1 MTGRSAAAAAV
12 LGAVAVAL
20 AILVVARLSAGS
32 GKGPGLLVSSPTTR
46 SAGPAVSSAGS
57 SPAPAR
63 CDLGGSAPGPSA
75 LRMGGACG
83 GQLTE
88 AFGCVSAVD
97 DLYLT
102 GRQRLDAAHILYLT
116 VNVESYH
123 QRPGD
128 YGGAQA
134 VVQLTG
140 PTTVER
146 WSDYSVGVHV
156 NPDGSVLVP
165 PSDLAADP
173 GTGSDGSITI
183 SGSIGCGAA

>member
-1 MTGRSAAAAAV
+1 MTRRGVAAAGV
-12 LGAVAVAL
+12 LGVVAL
-20 AILVVARLSAGS
+20 VLAIIVVARLSARS
-32 GKGPGLLVSSPTTR
+32 AKGPGILVSSPAHSPASPPASTGSLAT
-46 SAGPAVSSAGS
+46 AGRCDVGGS
-57 SPAPAR
+57 SH
-63 CDLGGSAPGPSA
+63 GPSA

-97 DLYLT
+97 D
-102 GRQRLDAAHILYLT
+102 LYLT

-156 NPDGSVLVP
+156 NPDGSVRVP

-173 GTGSDGSITI
+173 GTGSDGDITI
-183 SGSIGCGAA
+183 SGSIGCGAT

>member
-1 MTGRSAAAAAV
+1 MTRRGVAAAGV
-12 LGAVAVAL
+12 LGVVAL
-20 AILVVARLSAGS
+20 VLAIIVVARLSARS
-32 GKGPGLLVSSPTTR
+32 AKGPGILVSSPAHSPASPPASTGSLAT
-46 SAGPAVSSAGS
+46 AGHCDIGGS
-57 SPAPAR
+57 S
-63 CDLGGSAPGPSA
+63 PGPSA

-102 GRQRLDAAHILYLT
+102 GRQRVDATHILYLT

-156 NPDGSVLVP
+156 NPDGSVRVP

-173 GTGSDGSITI
+173 GTGSDGDITI
-183 SGSIGCGAA
+183 SGSIGCGAT

>member
-1 MTGRSAAAAAV
+1 MTGRGAAAAAV

-140 PTTVER
+140 PTTVESEVAATASR
-146 WSDYSVGVHV
+146 TSEAFGDLARDSVSAATSNKACAKPIGCVHCF
-156 NPDGSVLVP
+156 LVP
-165 PSDLAADP
+165 DS
-173 GTGSDGSITI
+173 
-183 SGSIGCGAA
+183 